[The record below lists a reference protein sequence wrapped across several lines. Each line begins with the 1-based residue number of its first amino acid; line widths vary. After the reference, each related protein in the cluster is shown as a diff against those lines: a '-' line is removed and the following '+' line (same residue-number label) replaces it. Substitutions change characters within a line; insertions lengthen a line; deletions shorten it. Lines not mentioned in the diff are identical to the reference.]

1 MFRYPKLPFYESIG
15 AIPSSYL
22 ISLSYEEQILW
33 LCSQVQAIKEGTP
46 NYNYELLE
54 NKPSINNI
62 PLIGN
67 LTPEQLGISNDY
79 NIISNK
85 PLINGVIVSGN
96 KTGTDYGLQNQLI
109 AGSGITITGNTISTT
124 GGGGGGGATSYN
136 QLDDKPSINLVTIE
150 GHQDGEDLGLQNEL
164 SSVLVEGAIHQNLVT
179 GSRFDFT
186 NVTLN
191 SIVLPR
197 RTPCTF
203 I

>member
-96 KTGTDYGLQNQLI
+96 KTGSDYGLQNQLMQVQELQLQVI
-109 AGSGITITGNTISTT
+109 QFQQLVVAVAVVLLHIIS
-124 GGGGGGGATSYN
+124 
-136 QLDDKPSINLVTIE
+136 
-150 GHQDGEDLGLQNEL
+150 
-164 SSVLVEGAIHQNLVT
+164 
-179 GSRFDFT
+179 
-186 NVTLN
+186 
-191 SIVLPR
+191 
-197 RTPCTF
+197 
-203 I
+203 